1 MTTTQLEQH
10 LKALRLSGMIESLP
24 VRNQQA
30 LSSNLTPVEF
40 LELLVSDELNRRS
53 DTLLRTRLKQADFP
67 AHKTLEDFNFAF
79 NPSINKKQIFDLA
92 TGRFIASAAGVFLL
106 GPPGVGKSHLAIALG
121 IKAVCAGYRVL
132 YRTAIELL
140 EDIAEAKA
148 TGGAKKFFK
157 ALTQAQLLIIDDF
170 GLHKL
175 PPHAAE
181 NLLDVF
187 VKRYEKSSII
197 VTSNR
202 PLEDWGTIIGDTAAA
217 TAILDRFLHHAT
229 VITIKGKSYRLTKQ
243 ENLLQKK
250 TD

>member
-1 MTTTQLEQH
+1 MNTQLEQQ
-10 LKALRLSGMIESLP
+10 LKALRLSGMIESLA

-30 LSSNLTPVEF
+30 LSSNLAPMEF

-53 DTLLRTRLKQADFP
+53 DNLLRTRLKQADFP

-79 NPSINKKQIFDLA
+79 NPSINKKVIFDLA
-92 TGRFIASAAGVFLL
+92 TGRFIAQADGILLL

-121 IKAVCAGYRVL
+121 IKALNAGYRVL
-132 YRTAIELL
+132 YRTAIDLL

-148 TGGAKKFFK
+148 TGGGKKFFK
-157 ALTQAQLLIIDDF
+157 TLTQTHLLIIDDF

-175 PPHAAE
+175 PAQSPE
-181 NLLDVF
+181 YLLDVF

-202 PLEDWGTIIGDTAAA
+202 PLEDWGKVIGDTAAA

-229 VITIKGKSYRLTKQ
+229 VITIKGKSYRLAKQ
-243 ENLLQKK
+243 QNLLKNK
-250 TD
+250 SE